1 MRMLI
6 LIGACIFSACS
17 QGDSDPNRTDL
28 RVIRPT
34 QLRELPGEKSA
45 ELEKLPLGTALSDL
59 GGVSRLV
66 SSVYLNDSLFQ
77 EPWLQ
82 VQTPGRQRGWVYAAT
97 VRPSHAGTEQGRQW
111 LLHKRMSAWFGPA
124 MAQRW
129 QRWTSATVPDT
140 DTAFAQVL
148 REGLSLRDTLRL
160 LIARQVN
167 RSSDTTASDFF
178 WLGEMSPV
186 WVVQQMAAG
195 HGYRLFLNF
204 GEIQRMAKHTRGTLD
219 DSFVQVGI
227 LSFPTDSIES
237 LFPVW
242 VFPTELETSCSN
254 LGEGHHLN
262 ALLAIDQAWRA
273 GGLFHLELLAMKE
286 SILSDILNRDRSY
299 WQSRDKILREL
310 DAIQNTPVQCLDA
323 RDRLA
328 LAARRNMFEAPERNG
343 LKINLR
349 TGI

>member
-66 SSVYLNDSLFQ
+66 SSVYLNDSLFH

-186 WVVQQMAAG
+186 WVVS
-195 HGYRLFLNF
+195 RW
-204 GEIQRMAKHTRGTLD
+204 
-219 DSFVQVGI
+219 
-227 LSFPTDSIES
+227 P
-237 LFPVW
+237 
-242 VFPTELETSCSN
+242 
-254 LGEGHHLN
+254 
-262 ALLAIDQAWRA
+262 
-273 GGLFHLELLAMKE
+273 LAM
-286 SILSDILNRDRSY
+286 D
-299 WQSRDKILREL
+299 
-310 DAIQNTPVQCLDA
+310 
-323 RDRLA
+323 
-328 LAARRNMFEAPERNG
+328 
-343 LKINLR
+343 
-349 TGI
+349 TGFF